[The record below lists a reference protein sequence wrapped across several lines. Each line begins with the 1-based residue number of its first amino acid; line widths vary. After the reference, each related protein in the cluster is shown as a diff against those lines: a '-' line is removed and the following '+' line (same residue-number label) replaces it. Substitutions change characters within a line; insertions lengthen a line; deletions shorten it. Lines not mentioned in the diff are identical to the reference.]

1 MKNISLEKRIEQKY
15 KVKAVFKNEMIIKSF
30 LMPTKRFSGGFYFED
45 ARVED
50 IYQRC
55 LRINNSRLICENI
68 ENEKELEI
76 AFLNK
81 DINLFLTELSKN
93 KMTIKRSYIERY
105 SKIHNY
111 NFKVLDF
118 TNNSN
123 WSFTL
128 NNNKFLVTYRKIEKV

>member
-1 MKNISLEKRIEQKY
+1 MENISIEKKIEQKY
-15 KVKAVFKNEMIIKSF
+15 RVKVAYKNQTVVKSF
-30 LMPTKRFSGGFYFED
+30 LMPTKRFAGRFYFED
-45 ARVED
+45 ARVEA

-55 LRINNSRLICENI
+55 LRISHNRLICENI
-68 ENEKELEI
+68 KNKNELEL